1 MRCMP
6 ISESR
11 PFHWILLLLLFLL
24 AIPAHSWATSGKT
37 RVAVIDFEQ
46 KAAQEFQGKQ
56 AGEIVAEWLITSLVR
71 TGRFDVVERA
81 QLQKILKEQQLGMTG
96 MISQETAAR
105 VGELLG
111 VKVIITGSV
120 IQIGNTVEVNAR
132 LINVEDGSIL
142 KAEKIRGA
150 GLESVERMMDSLAE
164 SLKRDFP
171 LEGFVVMVSGRR
183 AMVDL
188 GRVHGVEP
196 GMKFSAFR
204 KGEPVRHPITG
215 KMLKGEDI
223 KLGEMVVQSVS
234 PDSSWAEISAEE
246 PGIKIAAGNLVKYGT
261 EEVVAVPPTIA
272 PALSPAKPAPTP
284 LRTWTG
290 KIRSAKILVE
300 WGGFNDLILGDR
312 DGFVKVYLNQGAKDS
327 PVYAEAVN
335 LKAGGKDIKVRGPSA
350 PCLVDW
356 NGDGRVD
363 LLVGDGGGYLHLFL
377 NQGPAGSPADFA
389 PEVVVQAEGKRLDV
403 GGKASPCVADWNED
417 GKKDLVMGN
426 GSGEIF
432 LYLNEGTNDQ
442 PIFGKPIKLN
452 GGKLD
457 VGSNSSPDVT
467 DWNGDGKKDLIIG
480 NSDGEIFVFLN
491 RGTNVDPQYNNE
503 GDKLP
508 LKFGQDA
515 SPQVIQWGRSGSND
529 LVVADRSGEVTLCI
543 NTGGPQ
549 APKFPEKKVLR
560 AGKR

>member
-1 MRCMP
+1 ML
-6 ISESR
+6 ISGSR
-11 PFHWILLLLLFLL
+11 LFLWILLLLLFLL
-24 AIPAHSWATSGKT
+24 AIPAPSWATSGKT

-46 KAAQEFQGKQ
+46 KATQELQGKQ

-150 GLESVERMMDSLAE
+150 GLESIERMMDSLAE

-171 LEGFVVMVSGRR
+171 LEGFVVMVSGKR
-183 AMVDL
+183 AMIDL

-196 GMKFSAFR
+196 GMKFFALR

-234 PDSSWAEISAEE
+234 PDTSWAEISTEE

-261 EEVVAVPPTIA
+261 EEVVAAPPA
-272 PALSPAKPAPTP
+272 PAPAPSPAKPAPTP
-284 LRTWTG
+284 VRTWTG
-290 KIRSAKILVE
+290 KIHSAKILVE

-312 DGFVKVYLNQGAKDS
+312 DGFVKVYLNQGPKDS
-327 PVYAEAVN
+327 PVYAEGVN

-377 NQGPAGSPADFA
+377 NQGPAGSPADFS
-389 PEVVVQAEGKRLDV
+389 PEVMVQADGKRLDV
-403 GGKASPCVADWNED
+403 GGKASPCVVDWNED

-432 LYLNEGTNDQ
+432 LYLNEGSNDQ

-452 GGKLD
+452 GGRMD

-480 NSDGEIFVFLN
+480 NSDGEISVFLN

-515 SPQVIQWGRSGSND
+515 SPQIIQWGRSSSND
-529 LVVADRSGEVTLCI
+529 LIVADRNGEIILCI
-543 NTGGPQ
+543 NTGGLQ
-549 APKFPEKKVLR
+549 APKFPEKRVLR

>member
-1 MRCMP
+1 MRRTA
-6 ISESR
+6 ISKSW
-11 PFHWILLLLLFLL
+11 FISCIMLFLL
-24 AIPAHSWATSGKT
+24 FSLMIPGSSWGTSGKT

-46 KAAQEFQGKQ
+46 KATQEFQGKQ
-56 AGEIVAEWLITSLVR
+56 AGEIVAEWLITSLVK
-71 TGRFDVVERA
+71 TGRFDIVERA

-142 KAEKIRGA
+142 KAEKIRGP
-150 GLESVERMMDSLAE
+150 GLEAIERMMDSLVE
-164 SLKRDFP
+164 LIKRDFP
-171 LEGFVVMVSGRR
+171 LEGFVVMVSGKR
-183 AMVDL
+183 AMIDL

-215 KMLKGEDI
+215 KMLKGEDV
-223 KLGEMVVQSVS
+223 KLGEIVVQSVT
-234 PDSSWAEISAEE
+234 PETSWAEIVIEE
-246 PGIKIAAGNLVKYGT
+246 PGIKIAAGNLVKQST
-261 EEVVAVPPTIA
+261 EEAMAAAPVPA
-272 PALSPAKPAPTP
+272 PIPAKPAPKP
-284 LRTWTG
+284 VQIWTG
-290 KIRSAKILVE
+290 KIRSAKVLIE
-300 WGGFNDLILGDR
+300 WAEFNDLILGDR
-312 DGFVKVYLNQGAKDS
+312 DGFVTVYRNQGSKDS
-327 PVYAEAVN
+327 PVYGEPVK

-356 NGDGRVD
+356 NGDGRAD
-363 LLVGDGGGYLHLFL
+363 LLVGDGGGYLHLYL
-377 NQGPAGSPADFA
+377 NQGAAGSPADFA
-389 PEVVVQAEGKRLDV
+389 PEVIVQAAGKRLDV
-403 GGKASPCVADWNED
+403 GSKASPCVADWNED
-417 GKKDLVMGN
+417 GKKDLLMGN

-432 LYLNEGTNDQ
+432 LYLNEGTHDQ

-452 GGKLD
+452 GGSLD
-457 VGSNSSPDVT
+457 VGSNSSPDVA

-480 NSDGEIFVFLN
+480 NSEGEILVFLN
-491 RGTNVDPQYNNE
+491 KGTNEDPQYSNE

-515 SPQVIQWGRSGSND
+515 SPQVISWGRPGSND
-529 LVVADRSGEVTLCI
+529 LVVADRNGEVTLCI